1 MTPTALLLV
10 ALGFSLSWLAP
21 RVMRLPLRISI
32 LNLPVIFSILFLT
45 FYALP
50 YFYTEVVMGRPMYQ
64 WLWLPAGEKEA
75 AALFLACY
83 LAVFWLG
90 FWAVS
95 RRKRV
100 AQVFMPERVNVF
112 AIVIVLAAIP
122 SLLVYIYATGG
133 VESFLSGHREAVYR
147 YQWSTEA
154 EHLMLNRLRVMTNI
168 VMMMAVIIGGYLA
181 GTQRSAPL
189 GLRVL
194 YHLAPAPITL
204 VKLALLSRGV
214 FLFYLIFF
222 VTKLVARNRVGRFFF
237 LWVAVAAVAMALGI
251 AGALLTRGIDE
262 IGLSGAGRI
271 LEFMVLSLNGM
282 SGFLDS
288 VAISENRGV
297 QGVAQVLAELSPVP
311 SFLFK
316 SGYDNNLSSLI
327 NGARSGSSAP
337 MPFLGEVYYNL
348 SWGGL
353 VLGAAQ
359 GAWAGFIGNQLQRA
373 EGRGWMVAFFIATL
387 YSFIYMP
394 HSGLRAC
401 TRPIVWIAL
410 LFGAKMLLWKLV
422 PKKRRR
428 AKESGG
434 RLKTVG
440 QQAAPF

>member
-1 MTPTALLLV
+1 
-10 ALGFSLSWLAP
+10 
-21 RVMRLPLRISI
+21 
-32 LNLPVIFSILFLT
+32 
-45 FYALP
+45 
-50 YFYTEVVMGRPMYQ
+50 
-64 WLWLPAGEKEA
+64 
-75 AALFLACY
+75 
-83 LAVFWLG
+83 
-90 FWAVS
+90 
-95 RRKRV
+95 
-100 AQVFMPERVNVF
+100 VNVF

-428 AKESGG
+428 AKESVG
-434 RLKTVG
+434 RLKAAG